1 MDLTFP
7 PFTLQLPTWVT
18 EYLTG
23 VTITYPTIDQRM
35 TLITELAH
43 LNVKYRTGG
52 PFAAGIFDSTTNRL
66 IAPGVNL
73 VTTAQAS
80 IAHAEIVAITLAQ
93 QALHHHDLG
102 AEGLAPH
109 ELVTST
115 EPCAM
120 CLGAIP
126 WSGIKTLICG
136 ARDEDARAIGFD
148 EGAKPLNWVQNLE
161 TRGITVTQDVQ
172 RSQCTQT
179 LQDYKKGGGIIYNGR
194 QNTPQETDH
203 GC

>member
-1 MDLTFP
+1 
-7 PFTLQLPTWVT
+7 
-18 EYLTG
+18 
-23 VTITYPTIDQRM
+23 M
-35 TLITELAH
+35 TLITDLAH

-52 PFAAGIFDSTTNRL
+52 PFAAGIFNSETNRL

-73 VTTAQAS
+73 VTTSQAS

-102 AEGLAPH
+102 ADGLAPH

-126 WSGIKTLICG
+126 WSGIKALTCG

-148 EGAKPLNWVQNLE
+148 EGAKPHNWVEALE
-161 TRGITVTQDVQ
+161 ERGISVTRDVH
-172 RSQCTQT
+172 RIEATQV
-179 LQDYKKGGGIIYNGR
+179 LQNYKKDGGIIYNGR
-194 QNTPQETDH
+194 RHTQQENEHGSETDNS
-203 GC
+203 